1 MIKKPTRIEKKRS
14 TNIVLP
20 FCVEYLTRAEA
31 ELKQDCPT
39 CGAKEVKVLKITH
52 ALTLRKILPLFPVW
66 FSKRLFCEACGYQ
79 QAVSTRALPK
89 NLAFKKSWTLH
100 KYMGLPLVALFFWGF
115 LQWDKYDYQKAF
127 DALKAPEVG
136 QHYIAYIPEEKAY
149 GAYRIAKVEGEK
161 VFIQIFDTVF
171 EKRADSKLK
180 AGACIAKDLKDRW
193 FDVREPF
200 SREEL
205 QMNSSE
211 APLPLKAS
219 FVCSSK

>member
-31 ELKQDCPT
+31 ELKQDCPK
-39 CGAKEVKVLKITH
+39 CGAKEVKVLKISH
-52 ALTLRKILPLFPVW
+52 ALTFYGILPLFPVW

-79 QAVSTRALPK
+79 QAASARALPK
-89 NLAFKKSWTLH
+89 KLHFQKSWTLH
-100 KYMGLPLVALFFWGF
+100 KYMGIPVIAFMAWVFF
-115 LQWDKYDYQKAF
+115 QWDEYDYQKAF
-127 DALKAPEVG
+127 DALNAPEVG
-136 QHYIAYIPEEKAY
+136 QHYIAYIPPAKAY
-149 GAYRIAKVEGEK
+149 GAYRITKVEGEK
-161 VFIQIFDTVF
+161 IFIQIFDSVF
-171 EKRADSKLK
+171 DKRADSKLK

-193 FDVREPF
+193 FDEAEPF

-205 QMNSSE
+205 QMNSRE